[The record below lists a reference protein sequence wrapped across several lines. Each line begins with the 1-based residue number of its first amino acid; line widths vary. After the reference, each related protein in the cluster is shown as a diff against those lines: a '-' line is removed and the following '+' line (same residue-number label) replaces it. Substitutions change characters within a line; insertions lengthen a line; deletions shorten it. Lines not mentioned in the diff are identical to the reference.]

1 MKRLKSKVFWLILGM
16 VLMYL
21 VLEFNLIGKIPSP
34 DWQGIWNWITSNA
47 IPLIIGVVI
56 GVVGSSLYQS
66 FKGGVSTVKLP
77 RRKKDTNAGQTQTE
91 NQTQGQGNDTRR
103 SRR

>member
-1 MKRLKSKVFWLILGM
+1 MKRLKSKVFWMVLGM

-34 DWQGIWNWITSNA
+34 DWQGIWNWITSNMV
-47 IPLIIGVVI
+47 PLIIGVVI
-56 GVVGSSLYQS
+56 GVAGSSLYQS
-66 FKGGVSTVKLP
+66 FKNGVSTVKLP
-77 RRKKDTNAGQTQTE
+77 RRKKDNNEDQTQTE
-91 NQTQGQGNDTRR
+91 TQGQGNDTRR